1 MACRSMDTPQPPVD
15 YRSWITLSAILM
27 RQLTADS
34 IHCDPRIAYLITM
47 RTTLAFGLLA
57 SASLVSSHP
66 APSTGRR
73 SFGPY
78 LQRRAVD
85 LNSFRLKPVSTY
97 VNATQVEVS
106 PEVSTIV
113 KRADYV
119 STASELVSK
128 LSPSA
133 EFRIVGDH
141 YVGTNGIAH
150 VNVRQTANGLN
161 IDNADYNI
169 NIDTDGSIF
178 SYGGSFHSGA
188 MPATAAIT
196 RRDLNAPVRAL
207 RSAKAT
213 LDLPVFEIAASA
225 SPIAGDETYTISGIS
240 GTQRAPEA
248 KLVYL
253 QTAQGLKLTWRIE
266 TDILSNW
273 LLTYVDAT
281 NMEQVHAVVDY
292 SADASYDAS
301 YQVYPW
307 GINDPTEAGRSI
319 QYNPWD
325 DESSE
330 FGWHSDGLVLYNTTR
345 GNNGIAQVNPN
356 NTATYLDNYRPVN
369 PSLDFVYPYST
380 DLTVPKSYWDASITQ
395 LFYTANRYHDLLHQ
409 LGFVEAAGN
418 FEVNNNGQGGLGND
432 SVILNAKD
440 GSGVNNANFATP
452 PDGQS
457 GRMRMYIWNYTMP
470 LKDCSFEAGV
480 VIHEYTHGVSNRLT
494 GGPANS
500 RCLSVLESGGMGEGW
515 GDFMATA
522 IRLKPGDTRKTD
534 YPMGAWVYSKA
545 AGIRKYPYSTNFV
558 VNPHVYTDVNNITV
572 VHGIGTVWA
581 TMLYE
586 VMWNLIDK
594 HGKNDA
600 PEPSFNKRG
609 VPTDGRY
616 LAMKLVID
624 GMALQP
630 CNPNFI
636 QARDAIL
643 DADRALTRGQNACEI
658 WTGFA
663 KRGLGAAATYGNST
677 RTASYVVPR
686 RACHG
691 HW

>member
-1 MACRSMDTPQPPVD
+1 MSMVD
-15 YRSWITLSAILM
+15 LGTRL
-27 RQLTADS
+27 
-34 IHCDPRIAYLITM
+34 
-47 RTTLAFGLLA
+47 
-57 SASLVSSHP
+57 
-66 APSTGRR
+66 
-73 SFGPY
+73 FGPY

-85 LNSFRLKPVSTY
+85 LNLFRLKPVSTY

-119 STASELVSK
+119 STASKLVSK

-150 VNVRQTANGLN
+150 VNVRQTANGLD
-161 IDNADYNI
+161 IHNADYNI
-169 NIDTDGSIF
+169 NIIIDGSIF
-178 SYGGSFHSGA
+178 SYGGSFYSGA

-213 LDLPVFEIAASA
+213 LDLPVFESAASA
-225 SPIAGDETYTISGIS
+225 SPIAGDETYTICGIS
-240 GTQRAPEA
+240 GTQGAPEA
-248 KLVYL
+248 KL
-253 QTAQGLKLTWRIE
+253 I
-266 TDILSNW
+266 W

-301 YQVYPW
+301 YQFYPW

-319 QYNPWD
+319 HN
-325 DESSE
+325 
-330 FGWHSDGLVLYNTTR
+330 GLVLYSTTR

-432 SVILNAKD
+432 SVILNAQD
-440 GSGVNNANFATP
+440 GSGVINANFATP

-515 GDFMATA
+515 GEVDNLTSWSS
-522 IRLKPGDTRKTD
+522 DTRKTD

-545 AGIRKYPYSTNFV
+545 AGIRKYPYSTNLA

-663 KRGLGAAATYGNST
+663 KRGLGAAATYGNPT